1 MSFNPGGTNCIRN
14 PGRRTISGSEP
25 EMWISIDSC
34 NTWDQTNPQRP
45 AAFCSFQTS
54 VTLSSEIIF
63 ELPSSQDF
71 TWWPP
76 SLEMDGCMQGFPT
89 PPLSIVGQN
98 NFMLISST
106 WWQILSLL
114 NVIFKSLYTALSS
127 SPLCWKS
134 VLGDTTVF
142 WNFIS
147 MICCIPNP
155 WPGLLRTMHPCLHF
169 PGCFFISLGFS
180 LLPLWT

>member
-1 MSFNPGGTNCIRN
+1 MDNFWWWTRGVNIYWLMQYLRSDQSTKACSILFLPDISDPVFRN
-14 PGRRTISGSEP
+14 HL
-25 EMWISIDSC
+25 W
-34 NTWDQTNPQRP
+34 
-45 AAFCSFQTS
+45 AAFLTRLYLLTTILGNEWLHARVPHTPLEHLVPCS
-54 VTLSSEIIF
+54 
-63 ELPSSQDF
+63 
-71 TWWPP
+71 
-76 SLEMDGCMQGFPT
+76 
-89 PPLSIVGQN
+89 VGQN
-98 NFMLISST
+98 YFTLISST
-106 WWQILSLL
+106 CWQILSLL

-155 WPGLLRTMHPCLHF
+155 WPGLLRTMPPCLHF